1 MLKEI
6 FDTLSQRGVNK
17 EERKIILYK
26 REFIQELIKVIYI
39 HIYGLNLIHFTIRI
53 ILLLH
58 CIYTSYFKFMSKL
71 NFVRH

>member
-26 REFIQELIKVIYI
+26 REFIQELIKVI
-39 HIYGLNLIHFTIRI
+39 RI

>member
-39 HIYGLNLIHFTIRI
+39 YIYI
-53 ILLLH
+53 
-58 CIYTSYFKFMSKL
+58 
-71 NFVRH
+71 